1 MEEMADSNSRGN
13 GSGSNA
19 ARFLGLGF
27 TLGLI
32 LGAPIV
38 VGFVLDRL
46 IGTLPLFLLLGVAL
60 GFVGSLYYVYR
71 AISSLGG

>member
-1 MEEMADSNSRGN
+1 MSDNNSRRN
-13 GSGSNA
+13 GGGGDA

-38 VGFVLDRL
+38 VGFILDRL
-46 IGTLPLFLLLGVAL
+46 IGTLPLFLLGGVGL
-60 GFVGSLYYVYR
+60 GFVASLYYIYR
-71 AISSLGG
+71 ALKGLGG